1 MVESIGELRKI
12 CYDSPYAYRV
22 WYNKYVSKFS
32 IYVTWLLLHT
42 KIEANHVTII
52 EYFLIFISSVFLFLG
67 KLNYILIGIMII
79 QFSNLLDCVD
89 GEIARYRKKS
99 SLTGVSLENIYHEL
113 VPYFMFFPLAF
124 GVFLQTG
131 WKSVLIFGFLCSVSS
146 KSVVIPSMLSAAVNS
161 RLFGDAALD
170 LMRRESTKNIGR
182 KNVNLQGSDTGKKLN
197 NLYNKF
203 KDFWAAPTNI
213 LHLTVIS
220 IIELINLH
228 YGFMPGYILF
238 YWYLL
243 IYAVAAVLKQ
253 VISFL
258 VHYKGRAAEQYYKAL
273 FSGKKTPGQQR

>member
-22 WYNKYVSKFS
+22 WYNKYVSKLS

-52 EYFLIFISSVFLFLG
+52 EYFLIFISSAFLFFG

-113 VPYFMFFPLAF
+113 VSYFMFFPLAF

-131 WKSVLIFGFLCSVSS
+131 WKI
-146 KSVVIPSMLSAAVNS
+146 
-161 RLFGDAALD
+161 
-170 LMRRESTKNIGR
+170 T
-182 KNVNLQGSDTGKKLN
+182 N
-197 NLYNKF
+197 N
-203 KDFWAAPTNI
+203 
-213 LHLTVIS
+213 
-220 IIELINLH
+220 
-228 YGFMPGYILF
+228 
-238 YWYLL
+238 
-243 IYAVAAVLKQ
+243 
-253 VISFL
+253 
-258 VHYKGRAAEQYYKAL
+258 
-273 FSGKKTPGQQR
+273 

>member
-1 MVESIGELRKI
+1 MVESIKQLRII

-22 WYNKYVSKFS
+22 WFNKYVSKLS

-52 EYFLIFISSVFLFLG
+52 EFFLVFLSSIFLFFG
-67 KLNYILIGIMII
+67 KLSCIFAGIMII
-79 QFSNLLDCVD
+79 QFTNLLDCVD

-99 SLTGVSLENIYHEL
+99 SLTGVHLENIYHEL
-113 VPYFMFFPLAF
+113 VSYLMFFPLAF

-131 WKSVLIFGFLCSVSS
+131 WKSVLIFGFLCSVFS
-146 KSVVIPSMLSAAVNS
+146 KSVVIPSMLSAVVNS
-161 RLFGDAALD
+161 KLHGDAALD
-170 LMRRESTKNIGR
+170 RIKSRHIKNVGR
-182 KNVNLQGSDTGKKLN
+182 KSVNLQGSDTGKKLN
-197 NLYNKF
+197 DIYNKF

-228 YGFMPGYILF
+228 YNFMPSYILF

-243 IYAVAAVLKQ
+243 IYAVGAILKQ
-253 VISFL
+253 VVSFL
-258 VHYKGRAAEQYYKAL
+258 VHYKGRAAEQHYKAL
-273 FSGKKTPGQQR
+273 FGGK